1 MKRGGLRWDEQSFAA
16 FHGRSVRWAAGTING
31 QKADAATDGATAC
44 DCAPLPVRTP
54 IRADAASTPTYPLV
68 ALCRSA
74 GLPEPIPEYRFH
86 HARKWRA
93 DYCWP
98 IHRIIVEIDGGLF
111 VQGRHSRGAGML
123 KDFEKLNA
131 AALLGYAVL
140 RYAPSQ
146 LKRECLRDL
155 RLMFAR

>member
-1 MKRGGLRWDEQSFAA
+1 M
-16 FHGRSVRWAAGTING
+16 
-31 QKADAATDGATAC
+31 
-44 DCAPLPVRTP
+44 
-54 IRADAASTPTYPLV
+54 PTYPLV
-68 ALCRSA
+68 VLCREA
-74 GLPEPIPEYRFH
+74 GLPEPIPEYKFH

-98 IHRIIVEIDGGLF
+98 IHRVIVEIDGGLF
-111 VQGRHSRGAGML
+111 VRGRHSRGAGML

-140 RYAPSQ
+140 RYAPAQ
-146 LKRECLRDL
+146 LKRECVRDL